1 MSVKQALKKAQKN
14 KKTFGNSFIYDG
26 YINVTINSKT
36 TNFQMRYHFM
46 LVWKH
51 ARTLRS
57 RAMASFRLI
66 PDLHNVCHRECRV
79 RALSSSQT
87 RPDQTRPAHPIDTPP
102 KQSLY
107 TTSPSRL
114 LSTFL
119 FRSVCVIFLFN
130 FAHLA
135 TQPKRRNKAK
145 TPRQKYRENKQK
157 TINLV

>member
-1 MSVKQALKKAQKN
+1 MCVKQALKKAQKN

-36 TNFQMRYHFM
+36 TNFQMRYH
-46 LVWKH
+46 LSCLSGNH

-66 PDLHNVCHRECRV
+66 PDLHNLCHSESADC
-79 RALSSSQT
+79 AHYHHH
-87 RPDQTRPAHPIDTPP
+87 RPDQTRTTQPSPAHPIDTPSKLP
-102 KQSLY
+102 HQPIHTPLS
-107 TTSPSRL
+107 TSP
-114 LSTFL
+114 

-130 FAHLA
+130 FAHSA

-145 TPRQKYRENKQK
+145 TPRQKYRENKRKQ
-157 TINLV
+157 